1 MNDSFVPCPHCG
13 AEIKADAKF
22 CRFCGSSEADGW
34 AEEGD
39 WSDDSEDF
47 DYEEFV
53 ADNFGDSSATTQVSP
68 GWRAVAVI
76 LLILFGLGFLLL
88 W

>member
-1 MNDSFVPCPHCG
+1 MNDSLVPCSHCG
-13 AEIKADAKF
+13 AEIEADAKF
-22 CRFCGSSEADGW
+22 CRFCGSSDTDGW
-34 AEEGD
+34 AEEGE
-39 WSDDSEDF
+39 WSDDSDDF

-53 ADNFGDSSATTQVSP
+53 ENNFGGSNSNTQIAP
-68 GWRAVAVI
+68 GWRAVALI